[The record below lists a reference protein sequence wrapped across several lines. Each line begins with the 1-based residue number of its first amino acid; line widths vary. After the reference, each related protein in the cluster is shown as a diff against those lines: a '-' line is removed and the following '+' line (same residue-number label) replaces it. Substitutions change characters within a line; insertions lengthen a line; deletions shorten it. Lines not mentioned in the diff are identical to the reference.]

1 MLEFKP
7 DEDFRAIILVRDCIN
22 ENEIYGYLVMK
33 RDKKTNTFRFDDI
46 QKRIYELKN
55 EIGDEYTVNEIMDII
70 VDEFDDVIE
79 FQYYM
84 QDFEI

>member
-7 DEDFRAIILVRDCIN
+7 DKDFRAITLVRDCIN
-22 ENEIYGYLVMK
+22 GNEIYGYLVMK
-33 RDKKTNTFRFDDI
+33 RDTETNTFRFDDI